1 MKKNKAFTLIEL
13 VVWITVSM
21 LLMVSVW
28 IFVNNWMANILTQQ
42 KVIENTTNLTDFTSQ
57 IHSSI
62 NLIESWSIF
71 PTKTLSWVLFKR
83 NKEYWNWWFT
93 YIWTTISTTDSNWN
107 WIYCE
112 SGSELTNTK
121 HIFIK
126 NFIPFEEEGEDIF
139 NDYNSILGSKL
150 ESIWSKLY
158 KSFQKDNIIAIKNWP
173 NWDTVI
179 WKWIFWNKF
188 KNWDLWT
195 NIYLNSPTW
204 IEKIN
209 DYLLISDTLN
219 NRILYYDTNSQRI
232 YKLLDET
239 DWLNEP
245 TWLYYDSSN
254 KALYISNSWNW
265 EILKYSSKSE
275 SEWILSMT
283 GITANNIN
291 KIKLYFYKSNWE
303 IANINWPT
311 KYTIETNWSSNDNYF
326 YLYANTILY
335 FIAQYSW
342 IDQDINECDWHS
354 AWDEILVNSDPVKC
368 TDDWT
373 WQTSSYVNISYHDDT
388 IKVNNIDSLTDTWSY
403 YIKLKLFNEDTEK
416 FSKYYPYFTKSDD
429 NILTKDD
436 NILTVYKSNL
446 KYPTWIWWTSTSD
459 FNEFWNKSW
468 RDFNTVNFTLDNNDT
483 TLKSPIKKLET
494 FIENESLTL
503 KLSYYKK
510 FNCYN
515 LDDKT
520 IRTYLFKKNLK

>member
-1 MKKNKAFTLIEL
+1 MKHKAFTLIEL

-126 NFIPFEEEGEDIF
+126 NFIPFEEEGENIF
-139 NDYNSILGSKL
+139 NDYNSILTW
-150 ESIWSKLY
+150 SITSWWNTYTSY
-158 KSFQKDNIIAIKNWP
+158 QKENIIKKWNDII
-173 NWDTVI
+173 I

-188 KNWDLWT
+188 IDWAYWT
-195 NIYLNSPTW
+195 GIYLNAPTW
-204 IEKIN
+204 LAMSGNI
-209 DYLLISDTLN
+209 LFISDTLN

-275 SEWILSMT
+275 SSTPLTLTWFSE
-283 GITANNIN
+283 NIN
-291 KIKLYFYKSNWE
+291 KIEINFTWNTLPNLNTTWNWTITNSFSDSYKKYINNKILYYSINKWIEENKSECNWKSNWDYVFDTNE
-303 IANINWPT
+303 TT
-311 KYTIETNWSSNDNYF
+311 KPIIYCTKSWS
-326 YLYANTILY
+326 
-335 FIAQYSW
+335 
-342 IDQDINECDWHS
+342 
-354 AWDEILVNSDPVKC
+354 
-368 TDDWT
+368 
-373 WQTSSYVNISYHDDT
+373 WQTLTYPINTVSKIKIENLSSFS
-388 IKVNNIDSLTDTWSY
+388 DTWSY
-403 YIKLKLFNEDTEK
+403 IINLKLYNNSDLKFN
-416 FSKYYPYFTKSDD
+416 KYYPYFTKSDD

-436 NILTVYKSNL
+436 NILEVYKSNL
-446 KYPTWIWWTSTSD
+446 KYPTWIWYNSWIKY
-459 FNEFWNKSW
+459 NEFWNKSW
-468 RDFNTVNFTLDNNDT
+468 RNFNIVNFTLDNNDT
-483 TLKSPIKKLET
+483 TLKSPIEKLET